1 MTMPPRQTPIEE
13 YFAKARSLWPEFE
26 HRPQQEAMAQAV
38 AEALGTRGHLIV
50 EAPTGVGKTLAYLI
64 PAVLHARN
72 EGRKAVIST
81 QTKNLQEQLYC
92 KDIPLVRQLLGVDFN
107 AVMLK
112 GRRNYLCLTRLRN
125 VLASTASMFN
135 DEGES
140 ELQRVNDWS
149 RKTLDGDVENLGFT
163 PRPEIWD
170 MVCSEPGVC
179 SPKTCGSRCFF
190 QRAREQARAADLVVM
205 NHALFFTLMARQ
217 DAEDRFIFEN
227 DFVIFDEA
235 HTLEAVAAAGAGGRL
250 SRNQVVGILWRL
262 YNAKTRKGLLFRRK
276 KEVKTLC
283 TRTEEQVREFF
294 DEVYQAA
301 VTIDR
306 TSYEGR
312 SRVIRLR
319 NSHLVLNTI
328 DGPLQA
334 LQAEIKNAEESA
346 REGVLKQ
353 ELNAVRIA
361 LQDIET
367 AVDAFLQQADA
378 GFTYWVECG
387 KNRDENV
394 TLCSSPSDVG
404 EFIGPRLFR
413 EDASVILTSATLSVN
428 GSTEYFQRRLG
439 AEAVPSLVLD
449 SPFDHARQ
457 MKLCIARD
465 MPEPENG
472 DYARAL
478 PAWIMQS
485 VDRSG
490 GKALVLFT
498 NASLMR
504 SMAQQLAPAFDE
516 RGVRLLVQGPERSR
530 HLLLEEFKSDVH
542 SVLFGLDSFWMGVDV
557 PGEALEHVVIT
568 KLPFAVPNHPLIEAR
583 LESIVQRGGNAFLE
597 YTLPEAVLKFRQGAG
612 RLIRSRMDTGMITVL
627 DSRIVRKS
635 YGRVFLAS
643 IPHCPVELA
652 TLNGDSDYLSVDDWQ
667 APTL

>member
-1 MTMPPRQTPIEE
+1 MEE
-13 YFAKARSLWPEFE
+13 RPTHITELFTKAREIWPDFE
-26 HRPQQEAMAQAV
+26 HRPQQETMAHAV
-38 AEALGTRGHLIV
+38 AEALGTRNHLIV

-64 PAVLHARN
+64 PAVLHARSD
-72 EGRKAVIST
+72 GRKAVIST
-81 QTKNLQEQLYC
+81 HTKNLQEQLYC
-92 KDIPLVRQLLGVDFN
+92 KDILLVRQLLGMDFK

-112 GRRNYLCLTRLRN
+112 GRRNYLCMTRLRN

-135 DEGES
+135 AEGEA
-140 ELQRVNDWS
+140 ELQRINTWS
-149 RKTLDGDVENLGFT
+149 RKTTDGDVEGLGFI

-179 SPKTCGSRCFF
+179 SPKSCGSRCFF
-190 QRAREQARAADLVVM
+190 QRSREEARAADLVIM
-205 NHALFFTLMARQ
+205 NHALFFMLMARQ

-235 HTLEAVAAAGAGGRL
+235 HTLEAVAAASAGGRL
-250 SRNQVVGILWRL
+250 SRHHLTGILWRL
-262 YNAKTRKGLLFRRK
+262 YNAKTRKGLLSRQK
-276 KEVKTLC
+276 KELKSLC

-301 VTIDR
+301 VSIDR
-306 TSYEGR
+306 RAYEGR
-312 SRVIRLR
+312 SRVIRVR

-334 LQAEIKNAEESA
+334 LQAELKKVEETT
-346 REGVLKQ
+346 RDGTLKQ
-353 ELNAVRIA
+353 ELNSVRNTLLEVESAI
-361 LQDIET
+361 DS
-367 AVDAFLQQADA
+367 FLQQAEP

-413 EDASVILTSATLSVN
+413 EEASVVLTSATLSVN
-428 GSTEYFQRRLG
+428 GSTEYFQRRVG
-439 AEAVPSLVLD
+439 AGAVKPLVLD
-449 SPFDHARQ
+449 SPFDHSRQ

-465 MPEPENG
+465 MPEPDSEE
-472 DYARAL
+472 YARAL
-478 PAWIMQS
+478 PSWIMRS
-485 VDRSG
+485 VDRSR

-498 NASLMR
+498 NSSLMR
-504 SMAQQLAPAFDE
+504 SMAELLAGAFSE

-583 LESIVQRGGNAFLE
+583 LESIAQRGGNAFLE
-597 YTLPEAVLKFRQGAG
+597 YTLPEAVLKFRQGSG
-612 RLIRSRMDTGMITVL
+612 RLIRSRSDTGMITVL

-643 IPHCPVELA
+643 IPHCPVELI
-652 TLNGDSDYLSVDDWQ
+652 
-667 APTL
+667 